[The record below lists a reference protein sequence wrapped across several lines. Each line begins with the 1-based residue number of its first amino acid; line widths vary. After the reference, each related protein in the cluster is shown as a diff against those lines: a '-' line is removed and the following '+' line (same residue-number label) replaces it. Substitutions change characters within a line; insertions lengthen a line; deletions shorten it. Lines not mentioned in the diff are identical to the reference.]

1 MYWLN
6 LKSCNFV
13 LVKVLEHLYFMIFH
27 ICNRMGKEIYIF
39 FLHKRNRLNIPHEY
53 AATYH

>member
-39 FLHKRNRLNIPHEY
+39 FYTNET
-53 AATYH
+53 A